1 MGRVTSIL
9 IGAVI
14 IAGALYLA
22 VPHYQI
28 VVGENQTIAWRVDT
42 HTGELAVC
50 TSPDLPAA
58 GCKSIPGSSMGYLPS
73 FVSEL
78 HAGTGPQ

>member
-1 MGRVTSIL
+1 MGQAISIL

-22 VPHYQI
+22 APHYQI
-28 VVGENQTIAWRVDT
+28 TMGESQTIVWRLDT

-50 TSPDLPAA
+50 TSPSLPGA
-58 GCKSIPGSSMGYLPS
+58 GCRSLPEPPPGP
-73 FVSEL
+73 
-78 HAGTGPQ
+78 GTK

>member
-1 MGRVTSIL
+1 MGQAIIIL
-9 IGAVI
+9 IGAVV

-22 VPHYQI
+22 VPQYQMLI
-28 VVGENQTIAWRVDT
+28 GENQTIVWRINT

-58 GCKSIPGSSMGYLPS
+58 GCKSIPGSNAGYLPS
-73 FVSEL
+73 LPEIASAP
-78 HAGTGPQ
+78 H